1 MEADDGEGA
10 AEATRPGG
18 DAGRWQAT
26 AGDGPA
32 DKTEESS
39 RGEEREAT
47 ATEAPEASAK
57 SPGHLEARTRTEGTR
72 EAAAKR
78 KATVDKGIQTDGR
91 QRHCCGAAVEAPDP
105 ALLQPQQNTA
115 KSGIQ
120 QIIECFRTGTTQLK
134 HLLLREVD
142 TIFECRACRSLFRGL
157 PNLVLHKEAYCCSWE
172 RLPEPSTSG
181 KADRQSQAVK
191 ELLEAI
197 YPRADRQE
205 YVIELEPISSNSN
218 AVFQSALP
226 LGEAPPGPAAREPE
240 FGEAAPPADG
250 DAGDAGPSSPETDAA
265 SGGPPRPPP
274 PPPPDVASSV
284 NRTCRICGKVF
295 ASRKST
301 RRHIKV
307 IHRKSPEEVGGFIGG
322 ARRTAGGG
330 GGEAGVVA
338 ESPASPA
345 PAPASPS
352 PPASEAP
359 GPPAFAGK
367 SCPLCC
373 KSFATKANARRH
385 FDEVHLGVR
394 RDPGAI
400 AATASAV
407 PGSVSA
413 LGSAEEEDDDDSD
426 SDGSDVDLSLS
437 GCRSGEPEASGDARP
452 PAFPA
457 GWGDRPGATADA
469 GPGRGT
475 TCARAAAERSGVA
488 PALGV
493 SDATVGS
500 LEPVVNLSCVVS
512 SRRPCSAKRARE
524 SADDA
529 GPDRDLPPPPPADG
543 AGTVGFPE
551 AACDVAAAETP
562 QPEPSVKR
570 VSRRKSSTP
579 MSRSAM
585 ELLTLLQMA
594 PRSPASSCDPADP
607 SLREPGEVVRGGAEE
622 ERRQRPPFR
631 TSTVETRAKRRSV
644 GADGYG
650 YGYDGVGRSGPAADW
665 DMETKMCLR
674 CHRQY
679 TTAQTLK
686 RHMLL
691 IHRRDIGRVEGDSDS
706 SSGGDGAGSR
716 RRQRRR
722 CRRRRDRTRRS
733 RQRAPHRTHVEA
745 EKESA
750 PAGAPRVAGPA
761 SSSSASSAD
770 DSDGGGGGERC
781 DACAQKFATKAG
793 LKRHACSAHG
803 RHDDGLGRSQQLLA
817 LAARTARAAQG
828 RRLRLSLGFDMKR
841 LYCKLCKRC
850 FTNRANMLRHIE
862 LHSDRDEGGGI
873 YVKFYRCP
881 LCPYETRRKRDVVRH
896 ITMVHKKR
904 SRDLAKIVGG
914 LESRAVKKPIDA
926 FLSRG
931 RAKGP
936 DERAGDPAADPAGA
950 AAIGA
955 PSSPPPAPAPAKLPP
970 CRAKSPTMANGRA
983 EAADAASAA
992 RSAPARYECPVCR
1005 KAFAKKT
1012 CLALHRRAHRHA
1024 ARAVGAGL
1032 AAQRVAAA
1040 EEEKAATKSLVRHT
1054 RSKALQPDETATRS
1068 SGEVLFTQRGRNHH
1082 HLRKPN
1088 SLGGR
1093 ASGSQSGGCEVTFWL
1108 RGHILVGGVYSNH
1121 HHPSLQRQ

>member
-1 MEADDGEGA
+1 MEADDRSDGEGA
-10 AEATRPGG
+10 VAATRPGG
-18 DAGRWQAT
+18 DAGRWEAT
-26 AGDGPA
+26 AGDGPG

-39 RGEEREAT
+39 QGEEREAT

-57 SPGHLEARTRTEGTR
+57 SLGHLEARTQTEGTR
-72 EAAAKR
+72 EVAAKR
-78 KATVDKGIQTDGR
+78 NATVDKGIQTDGR

-205 YVIELEPISSNSN
+205 YVIKLEPISSNSN
-218 AVFQSALP
+218 AVFQSALA
-226 LGEAPPGPAAREPE
+226 LGEAPPGPTAVDPE
-240 FGEAAPPADG
+240 FGEAAPPGDG
-250 DAGDAGPSSPETDAA
+250 DASGAEPSSPETDAA
-265 SGGPPRPPP
+265 SSGPPQLPP

-284 NRTCRICGKVF
+284 NRMCRICGKVF

-307 IHRKSPEEVGGFIGG
+307 IHRKPPEEVGRFIGG
-322 ARRTAGGG
+322 ARRTMGGG
-330 GGEAGVVA
+330 GGEASAAA
-338 ESPASPA
+338 ESPAPSPSR
-345 PAPASPS
+345 ASPS
-352 PPASEAP
+352 PPASEAL

-367 SCPLCC
+367 SCPLCS

-400 AATASAV
+400 AATASAIT
-407 PGSVSA
+407 GSVSA
-413 LGSAEEEDDDDSD
+413 RGSAEEDDDDDDSD
-426 SDGSDVDLSLS
+426 SSDGDVDLSLS
-437 GCRSGEPEASGDARP
+437 GRRSGELEASGDARP

-457 GWGDRPGATADA
+457 GWGDRPGAAADA
-469 GPGRGT
+469 GPGRGV
-475 TCARAAAERSGVA
+475 TCASASTAAKRSGVA
-488 PALGV
+488 LALGV
-493 SDATVGS
+493 SDAMVGS
-500 LEPVVNLSCVVS
+500 LEPIVNLSCVVS
-512 SRRPCSAKRARE
+512 SRRPCSAKRARA
-524 SADDA
+524 SADDT
-529 GPDRDLPPPPPADG
+529 GPDRDLLPPPPANG

-551 AACDVAAAETP
+551 AVGDITVAETP
-562 QPEPSVKR
+562 QPDPSVKR

-585 ELLTLLQMA
+585 ELLMLLQMA
-594 PRSPASSCDPADP
+594 PHSPASSCDPADP

-622 ERRQRPPFR
+622 ERQQRPPFR

-650 YGYDGVGRSGPAADW
+650 YGYGYDGAGRSGPAADW

-706 SSGGDGAGSR
+706 SSGGDGAGG
-716 RRQRRR
+716 RRQRRRR

-750 PAGAPRVAGPA
+750 PAGAPRDAGPA
-761 SSSSASSAD
+761 SSSASSAD
-770 DSDGGGGGERC
+770 DSDGGGGGGGERC
-781 DACAQKFATKAG
+781 DACTQKFPTKAG
-793 LKRHACSAHG
+793 LKRHVCSAHG

-881 LCPYETRRKRDVVRH
+881 LCAYETRRKRDVVRH

-936 DERAGDPAADPAGA
+936 DERAGDPAADPAGT

-955 PSSPPPAPAPAKLPP
+955 PSSPPPAPPPPPAPAKLPP
-970 CRAKSPTMANGRA
+970 CRAKSPTMANGRV
-983 EAADAASAA
+983 EAADAATAA
-992 RSAPARYECPVCR
+992 RSAPAPHKCPVCR

-1024 ARAVGAGL
+1024 ARAVAARAIGAGL
-1032 AAQRVAAA
+1032 AAQRVAA
-1040 EEEKAATKSLVRHT
+1040 EEEKSATKSLVRHT
-1054 RSKALQPDETATRS
+1054 RSKALQP
-1068 SGEVLFTQRGRNHH
+1068 
-1082 HLRKPN
+1082 
-1088 SLGGR
+1088 
-1093 ASGSQSGGCEVTFWL
+1093 
-1108 RGHILVGGVYSNH
+1108 GHS
-1121 HHPSLQRQ
+1121 R